1 VCFVWLRASAAVPYV
16 CYSPEVSRT
25 LTIRLEDDLAELL
38 EQEARRTNR
47 SRGRILSDAL
57 KQHLGTQRPNA
68 LERLRKYVGIV
79 EGPADLSTNKK
90 YLAGLGK
97 TKRR

>member
-1 VCFVWLRASAAVPYV
+1 M
-16 CYSPEVSRT
+16 SRT
-25 LTIRLEDDLAELL
+25 LTIRLDDDLAQSL
-38 EQEARRTNR
+38 EKEVRRTNR

-57 KQHLGTQRPNA
+57 KEHLRTGTPNA
-68 LERLRKYVGIV
+68 LDRLRKYVGII

-90 YLAGLGK
+90 YLAGLGN